1 VVTTRGAVTRK
12 NPLPLPPGCGYLLR
26 TVIRVTGLT
35 KAFGPTIALS
45 DVSFELKA
53 GEAVGLLGR
62 NGAGKTTTMRI
73 LTGYFPPTDGRA
85 EVCGHDVFEEPIA
98 VKQRVGYLPES
109 PPVYPDMS
117 VASYLRFCGRLRRM
131 TEAEIDRRLVPVLGR
146 CGLDAVA
153 HRLIGH
159 LSRGYRQ
166 RVGLAQA
173 LVHDPDVL
181 ILDEPTA
188 ALDPGQIAEIRGLI
202 RELVAE
208 VRPGAANPRRTII
221 LSTHRLEDVAAT
233 CGRALIVSRG
243 RLVADEVL
251 GDATAAADLERRFLE
266 VTRGEE
272 SR

>member
-1 VVTTRGAVTRK
+1 MRDRAAQ
-12 NPLPLPPGCGYLLR
+12 NPLPLSSPSGYLLR

-35 KAFGPTIALS
+35 KAFGPTVALS
-45 DVSFELKA
+45 DVSFELRA

-62 NGAGKTTTMRI
+62 NGAGKTTAMRI
-73 LTGYFPPTDGRA
+73 LTGYFPPTEGRV

-98 VKQRVGYLPES
+98 VKKRVGYLPES
-109 PPVYPDMS
+109 PPVYSEMS

-131 TEAEIDRRLVPVLGR
+131 SEDEIDRRLVPVLDR
-146 CGLDAVA
+146 CGLGSVA

-159 LSRGYRQ
+159 LSRGFRQ

-173 LVHDPDVL
+173 LVHEPDVL

-188 ALDPGQIAEIRGLI
+188 ALDPGQIAEIRALI

-208 VRPGAANPRRTII
+208 QRPDAGGARRTVI

-233 CGRALIVSRG
+233 CGRALIISRG
-243 RLVADEVL
+243 RLVADERL
-251 GDATAAADLERRFLE
+251 TATTAVADLERRFLD
-266 VTRGEE
+266 VTKGEE
-272 SR
+272 SQ

>member
-1 VVTTRGAVTRK
+1 M
-12 NPLPLPPGCGYLLR
+12 
-26 TVIRVTGLT
+26 IRVTGLT
-35 KAFGPTIALS
+35 KAFGPTVALR

-73 LTGYFPPTDGRA
+73 LTGYFPPTAGRV
-85 EVCGHDVFEEPIA
+85 EVAGHDVLDEPLA
-98 VKQRVGYLPES
+98 VKARVGYLPEA
-109 PPVYPDMS
+109 PPVYRDMT
-117 VASYLRFCGRLRRM
+117 VAAYLRFCGRLRGMPSRDI
-131 TEAEIDRRLVPVLGR
+131 EARLVPVLER
-146 CGLDAVA
+146 CGLTPVA
-153 HRLIGH
+153 HRLIDH

-188 ALDPGQIAEIRGLI
+188 SLDPGQIAEIRSLI

-208 VRPGAANPRRTII
+208 TREGGSRRTVI

-233 CGRALIVSRG
+233 CGRALIISRG
-243 RLVADEVL
+243 RLVADETL
-251 GDATAAADLERRFLE
+251 SADAPAGELEKRFLE
-266 VTRGEE
+266 LTHGEE
-272 SR
+272 SK

>member
-1 VVTTRGAVTRK
+1 M
-12 NPLPLPPGCGYLLR
+12 
-26 TVIRVTGLT
+26 IRVTGLT

-73 LTGYFPPTDGRA
+73 LTGYFPPTEGRV
-85 EVCGHDVFEEPIA
+85 EVAGHDVLDEPMA
-98 VKQRVGYLPES
+98 VKARVGYLPEA
-109 PPVYPDMS
+109 PPVYRDMT
-117 VASYLRFCGRLRRM
+117 VLAFLRFCGRLRRM
-131 TEAEIDRRLVPVLGR
+131 SSADIERRLPDVLQR
-146 CGLDAVA
+146 CGITAVA
-153 HRLIGH
+153 HRLIDH

-188 ALDPGQIAEIRGLI
+188 SLDPGQIAEIRDLI

-208 VRPGAANPRRTII
+208 ERPQGGGRTVI

-233 CGRALIVSRG
+233 CRRALIISRG
-243 RLVADEVL
+243 RLVADEAL
-251 GDATAAADLERRFLE
+251 SPGAPAGELERRFLE
-266 VTRGEE
+266 ITKGEE
-272 SR
+272 SS